1 MIYMIFMNN
10 DNIIILLEWYIRN
23 ILVV

>member
-1 MIYMIFMNN
+1 MIFMNN

-23 ILVV
+23 ILVI